1 MGPGAFGFGGLD
13 PRPPSD
19 LRQHAVA
26 FGQGPGSAQPTRPLT
41 YLCVIVPKGLQ
52 TGVPPDQPGRWHK
65 VQEWVN
71 GCSCEVEPMD
81 AIFWEHYNLHTL

>member
-1 MGPGAFGFGGLD
+1 MGLVVWIPDLLQTSGSMLWLLAKDLVPLSLLD
-13 PRPPSD
+13 
-19 LRQHAVA
+19 
-26 FGQGPGSAQPTRPLT
+26 LT
-41 YLCVIVPKGLQ
+41 YLRVIEPKGLQ

>member
-1 MGPGAFGFGGLD
+1 MGLVVWIP
-13 PRPPSD
+13 D
-19 LRQHAVA
+19 LLQTS
-26 FGQGPGSAQPTRPLT
+26 GSMLWLLAKDLAPLSLLGLT
-41 YLCVIVPKGLQ
+41 YLRVIEPKGLQ

-71 GCSCEVEPMD
+71 GRSCEVEPMD